1 MTPALSAASAVAAPA
16 LHLRDGC
23 AHGVSRYAVLDNCM
37 NLLYHIPGIRKMVR
51 KDVSPCRHTRI
62 TQAAGTAPFTTRTG
76 PANAGRRKKRASP
89 RSVRHLSGSGNFW
102 ISTLARQR

>member
-37 NLLYHIPGIRKMVR
+37 LLLYHIR
-51 KDVSPCRHTRI
+51 
-62 TQAAGTAPFTTRTG
+62 
-76 PANAGRRKKRASP
+76 
-89 RSVRHLSGSGNFW
+89 GS
-102 ISTLARQR
+102 TEKVERM